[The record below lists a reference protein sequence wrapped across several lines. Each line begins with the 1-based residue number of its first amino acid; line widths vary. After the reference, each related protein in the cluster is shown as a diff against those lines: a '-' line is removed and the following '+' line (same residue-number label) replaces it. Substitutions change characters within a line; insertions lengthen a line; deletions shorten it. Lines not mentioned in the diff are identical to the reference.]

1 MAAVASD
8 DIKLSFGGLTAVGW
22 LVEDDMGISY
32 WEELE
37 RAISLGDTSVLDED
51 FGLAT
56 NASLI

>member
-1 MAAVASD
+1 
-8 DIKLSFGGLTAVGW
+8 
-22 LVEDDMGISY
+22 MGISY